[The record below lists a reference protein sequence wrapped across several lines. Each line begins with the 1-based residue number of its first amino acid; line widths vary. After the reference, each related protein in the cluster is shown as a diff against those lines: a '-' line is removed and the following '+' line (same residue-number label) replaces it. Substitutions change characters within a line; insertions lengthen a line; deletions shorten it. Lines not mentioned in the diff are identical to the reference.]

1 MTTPMI
7 PLSDVEMVF
16 GQIGAMMVEAL
27 QTLRDSDGCVSG
39 KSNEKSKKKSPRMC
53 PVKKAKDL
61 KINDAMTGRD
71 GFVWVVAM
79 RPKSG
84 AHYWKK
90 CFLKD
95 YENCID
101 NINFIEQE
109 DSEVECYEFDEAV
122 EKSEAPKKK
131 SKAQNKAHSEAPK
144 KRGRPKKVES
154 PKEKSEAL
162 SKAKKRGRPK
172 KVEAPKEKSEAL
184 SKAKKRGRPKKV
196 ESPKEKSEAPKEAP
210 KKRGRP
216 KKVKTVEEKSEA
228 PKEKSEAP
236 KEKKA
241 PIPRKC
247 PVHKAKEA
255 GMGASA
261 VGNDGNTWIVAERPN
276 SGFLYWK
283 KSK

>member
-61 KINDAMTGRD
+61 NVDDAMTGRD
-71 GFVWVVAM
+71 GFVWVVAV

-90 CFLKD
+90 CFLED

-109 DSEVECYEFDEAV
+109 DAEVECYEFDEAV
-122 EKSEAPKKK
+122 EKSEAPKKRGRPK
-131 SKAQNKAHSEAPK
+131 KVEEAPKEALKEAPK
-144 KRGRPKKVES
+144 KRGRPKKVE
-154 PKEKSEAL
+154 AQ
-162 SKAKKRGRPK
+162 SKA
-172 KVEAPKEKSEAL
+172 V
-184 SKAKKRGRPKKV
+184 
-196 ESPKEKSEAPKEAP
+196 KEAP

-216 KKVKTVEEKSEA
+216 KKVKAVEEAPKEKSEA

-236 KEKKA
+236 KRGRPKKVKESQSKAPEKSETPKEKKA
-241 PIPRKC
+241 PVPRKC
-247 PVHKAKEA
+247 PVQKAKDA